1 MKKSHLILP
10 TLLALSFTAIFPH
23 ASKSDV
29 KIVNAE
35 EITTERTPHKGMKF
49 VDVQNKLVF
58 GTSAGNMNGNFEIVQ
73 ETIDEQYTVE
83 ETDTNTKP
91 GKGHGKGPKKS
102 ISTTN
107 ISGASISWSGFVG
120 SNEGNATTVESYT
133 NIKAIKVNYTF
144 EGSGVVSLATITCSI
159 GDNVVGEKTIY
170 SSATEEVEFP
180 LEQIQEGYVTINSVC
195 RGLFGSASITINSV
209 TIVSEEEVI
218 DNAGERF
225 EDVSYVNNDLSAKF
239 NRYLDENNNEYCIV
253 NSASMI
259 MYYEIEP
266 VLFQKIFEEDE
277 NAKFGFIYCSGDN
290 IQNVDFAS
298 ILNGKR
304 DLNEVKSLLSEQ
316 VTIRDYNNSDNSHN
330 GVKLSPYVTK
340 DTNNYYYSLKVTSSK
355 LATTIKKQVGYVGYV
370 SINNLT
376 YFVNP
381 KVTSYYQVAENLSLN
396 RDYENDEKMAL
407 VLDALL
413 NGGY

>member
-29 KIVNAE
+29 KTLNAK
-35 EITTERTPHKGMKF
+35 EIINERTPNKGMKF

-58 GTSAGNMNGNFEIVQ
+58 GTSEWNMNGNFEIVQ

-107 ISGASISWSGFVG
+107 ISGASISWSGFAG

-144 EGSGVVSLATITCSI
+144 EGSGVVSLATINCSI
-159 GDNVVGEKTIY
+159 GDYVVGEKIIY
-170 SSATEEVEFP
+170 SSGTEEVEFP

-195 RGLFGSASITINSV
+195 RGFLGSSSITINSV

-225 EDVSYVNNDLSAKF
+225 EDISYINNDLSAKF

-277 NAKFGFIYCSGDN
+277 NAKFGFIFCSGDN
-290 IQNVDFAS
+290 VQDVDFAS

-316 VTIRDYNNSDNSHN
+316 VSIRDYNNSDNSHN

-340 DTNNYYYSLKVTSSK
+340 DTNNYYYSLKITSSK
-355 LATTIKKQVGYVGYV
+355 LADKINKQVGYIGYV

-381 KVTSYYQVAENLSLN
+381 KVTSYYQIAENLSLN
-396 RDYENDEKMAL
+396 RAYENDEKMTL